1 MNKESYKEVIKLKNK
16 KVVVLGGGTGMSTL
30 LKGLKLFP
38 IDITAVVSVSDDGKS
53 TGRLRE
59 EFNTVAVGDI
69 RRVITSLS
77 ETEPLIEKLMNYRFE
92 TTSDLNGH
100 TVGNLILTA
109 LCNITGNV
117 SDGVESLSKIFN
129 LKGKVLPLTED
140 NVTLAAI
147 MKDNSVV
154 VGEHNI
160 TETPKAIKKVFYKE
174 KSTTNPLVI
183 EEIKNAD
190 LIILSMGSLYTSVI
204 PNLINS
210 DIKKALRESKAKIMY
225 VCNMMTQPGE
235 TEGYTASDHIKAL
248 NKYLGKRK
256 VDIVIA
262 NDGIISEKITSK
274 YKTEEQK
281 DEVIFDKEE
290 IKKLGVHIIHN
301 NYVDIS
307 EGVLRHKIDKLA
319 LDIYAYLI
327 K

>member
-1 MNKESYKEVIKLKNK
+1 MKNK

-38 IDITAVVSVSDDGKS
+38 LDITAVVSVSDDGKS

-59 EFNTVAVGDI
+59 EFNTIAVGDI

-92 TTSDLNGH
+92 TNSDLNGH

-109 LCNITGNV
+109 LSNISGNM
-117 SDGVESLSKIFN
+117 SDGIESLSKVFN

-140 NVTLAAI
+140 NVTLSAI
-147 MKDNSVV
+147 MEDDSIV
-154 VGEHNI
+154 VGEHLI
-160 TETPKAIKKVFYKE
+160 TESNKRIKKVFYEE
-174 KSTTNPLVI
+174 KSTTNPLVL

-204 PNLINS
+204 PNLIND
-210 DIKKALRESKAKIMY
+210 DIKEAISKSNAKIMY
-225 VCNMMTQPGE
+225 ICNMMTQPGE
-235 TEGYTASDHIKAL
+235 TDDYKASDHINAL
-248 NKYLGKRK
+248 NKYLGNRK
-256 VDIVIA
+256 VDIIIA
-262 NDGIISEKITSK
+262 NDGIISSEVIRK
-274 YKTEEQK
+274 YKDSEQK
-281 DEVIFDKEE
+281 DEVIFDKENL
-290 IKKLGVHIIHN
+290 KQLDLYIIHN

-307 EGVLRHKIDKLA
+307 EGALRHKVDKLA

>member
-1 MNKESYKEVIKLKNK
+1 MK

-38 IDITAVVSVSDDGKS
+38 LDITAVVSVSDDGRS

-59 EFNTVAVGDI
+59 EFNTIAVGDI

-100 TVGNLILTA
+100 AVGNLILTA
-109 LCNITGNV
+109 LSNITGNL
-117 SDGVESLSKIFN
+117 SDGIESLSKVFN

-140 NVTLAAI
+140 NVTLAAHMTDGSTI
-147 MKDNSVV
+147 I
-154 VGEHNI
+154 GEHNI
-160 TETPKAIKKVFYKE
+160 TESHKIIKKVFYKE
-174 KSTTNPLVI
+174 KSTTNPLVL

-210 DIKKALRESKAKIMY
+210 DMKKAINSSKAKIMY

-235 TEGYTASDHIKAL
+235 TDNFTASTHIKAL
-248 NKYLGKRK
+248 NKYLGKRC
-256 VDIVIA
+256 VDIIIA
-262 NDGIISEKITSK
+262 NDGKISDDVIIK
-274 YKTEEQK
+274 YRDTEQK
-281 DEVIFDKEE
+281 DEVVFDKDNL
-290 IKKLGVHIIHN
+290 KKMNLHIIHN

-307 EGVLRHKIDKLA
+307 EGFIRHKVDKLA